1 MRCRGACIILSDMKD
16 TPFTVRLT
24 KEEKEQAV
32 KKAGDI
38 PLSLIV
44 RKLIQM
50 WINGEIEIKI

>member
-1 MRCRGACIILSDMKD
+1 MKD